1 MSNKFNERGNHNGD
15 NVGRDKNT
23 IIKIIIKIIP
33 QIPGK
38 IFKSAVF
45 GIILGFVV
53 IAVSKLMGTNGEG
66 AGIAQLLGA
75 IIMGGYIFV
84 TYWNKL
90 TRMRRFVIL
99 IAIPIAIPMITCF
112 VYPIIREMLA
122 NFILNCSTTIPQ
134 CNNTSNEAITYPL
147 SYAIICLLFD
157 IFIDVWSRK
166 SENK

>member
-1 MSNKFNERGNHNGD
+1 MSNKFNERGNHKGD
-15 NVGRDKNT
+15 NVAGNKNT
-23 IIKIIIKIIP
+23 IIKIIP

-99 IAIPIAIPMITCF
+99 IAIPMITCF